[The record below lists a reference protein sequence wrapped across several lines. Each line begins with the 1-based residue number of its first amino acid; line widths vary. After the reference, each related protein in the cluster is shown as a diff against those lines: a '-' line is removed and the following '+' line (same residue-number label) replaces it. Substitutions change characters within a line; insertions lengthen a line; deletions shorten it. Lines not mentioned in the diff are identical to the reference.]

1 MTRALQGFI
10 FICVVVLL
18 VWPSSIY
25 AAQSGWST
33 TTTDVTSPNGAV
45 YEFNFDCPEKFSTGE
60 FYTIPISFTVKSFGT
75 DVVEARV
82 ISIRL
87 DISTPS
93 ALFVTDPMSEDA
105 ELKLVGSGFSTTWLI
120 RIFDKDVGL
129 SEGQARLGW
138 FSPIIRIEEHL
149 KDGQISDNDVWATV
163 RPTFVSPESEPQM
176 GSLLINLFTQFS
188 TILAVVAIILSAV
201 ALGVSLGKR
210 RSQSLTQNKVL

>member
-1 MTRALQGFI
+1 MARALQDFI

-18 VWPSSIY
+18 VWPSSVF
-25 AAQSGWST
+25 AAQAGWST

-45 YEFNFDCPEKFSTGE
+45 YEFTFDCPQQFATGE

-82 ISIRL
+82 ISIKL

-93 ALFVTDPMSEDA
+93 ALFVTDPRSEDA

-138 FSPIIRIEEHL
+138 FTPIVRVEEHL
-149 KDGQISDNDVWATV
+149 KDGQISDNDIWATV
-163 RPTFVSPESEPQM
+163 RPTFVSPESELQT
-176 GSLLINLFTQFS
+176 GSLLMNLFTQFS

-210 RSQSLTQNKVL
+210 RSQSLTQNKV